1 MLTKKLLFGVVAV
14 VLISLLAISCAGPTP
29 APTPPAPPP
38 AGELVVKDAA
48 EARQAAIAYIQ
59 ARAGADAPDS
69 DINWQESD
77 ETPPGLVGTANIYY
91 TSDYWTVSVSYPVV
105 RPDLTVYQVVL
116 LSPNLGWRWTGEVK
130 ADGTVTETSPFQK
143 ITQEA
148 SQSVALDFVKQS
160 PTFVFDGIE
169 GSLQM
174 TEAVTLRCPYCW
186 QFVFEFDSAHA
197 GYGDRT
203 GQMLAEVITHHR
215 AVISVDH
222 LRVVGAIMDTRWD
235 MLTQQM
241 LPFSEETAREF
252 AEDYVKNSPTF
263 VYDGIES
270 SLELVE
276 TLYPDIENAW
286 QFVFRFESR
295 HAGYGDRT
303 GQMLAQV
310 ITPHQ
315 AIITVENGQVTV
327 AVMDKQWDMLLQ
339 QMIGEAPPPPPMGVP
354 AAPNDSI
361 VTARVIDMI
370 SVSGDFP
377 WEIVIEIQA
386 SEDVPGL
393 NNATR
398 SRIGEMITV
407 RTGEDVSDLEKG
419 QTITARV
426 RLEGDERT
434 RFFIAEEIQLS
445 Q

>member
-203 GQMLAEVITHHR
+203 GQMLA
-215 AVISVDH
+215 
-222 LRVVGAIMDTRWD
+222 
-235 MLTQQM
+235 
-241 LPFSEETAREF
+241 
-252 AEDYVKNSPTF
+252 
-263 VYDGIES
+263 
-270 SLELVE
+270 
-276 TLYPDIENAW
+276 
-286 QFVFRFESR
+286 
-295 HAGYGDRT
+295 
-303 GQMLAQV
+303 QV